1 MTNDVPHGLDANIR
15 QFGGA
20 LSNMITTPHNGDD
33 GAVLREVERN
43 LATLTERI
51 AHMQHGIDRLTNKL
65 DKIDGE
71 LITKDEY
78 TIMKRWLTGTTVGL
92 VVTFI
97 LACLA
102 LAGVIAIILYLGGL
116 G

>member
-1 MTNDVPHGLDANIR
+1 MSNDTPQGLDANIR

-20 LSNMITTPHNGDD
+20 LTTMITPHNGNDD
-33 GAVLREVERN
+33 VLREVERN
-43 LATLTERI
+43 LATITERI

-97 LACLA
+97 LACVA
-102 LAGVIAIILYLGGL
+102 LAGVISIVIYLGGL